1 MTRQWLVDDSADGGF
16 RWQRGGDDDD
26 VDVDCDGD
34 GEDDGHEYA
43 DGGLRWQRGG
53 DGRGAVNGW
62 GQRSVADQGPRG
74 RHEGSSSTILAQKKD
89 LYKYSR
95 HETWGL
101 IFLVF

>member
-1 MTRQWLVDDSADGGF
+1 MTSRWLVDDSADGGL

-26 VDVDCDGD
+26 VDVDGDGD
-34 GEDDGHEYA
+34 GEDGGDDDGHEYA

-74 RHEGSSSTILAQKKD
+74 RHEGSSSTILTRKK
-89 LYKYSR
+89 R
-95 HETWGL
+95 
-101 IFLVF
+101 FL